1 MPKKKSTASAATKRK
16 QKEDDHI
23 KSIKDKFSS
32 SVYLVIEN
40 VFSEDDGTHL
50 RVVSPGMIS
59 KKDAID
65 ILFANLERCIQHTIA
80 NIFGEI
86 IDYDDFDEE
95 DSNNISTIG
104 ENVNR
109 KGNEFSFSGL
119 LSEKDKYT
127 PSKWYTLDF
136 KKMIKTHMDKTYPEF
151 HRIDDSGFT
160 DYFNNIENESDSN
173 VLRVV
178 FENIEPKMVGYIRLF
193 FIEIPL
199 GIIYNDVLFNAQ
211 ALVVP
216 QFSKK
221 PLAKHIKKVGFSMYL
236 S

>member
-1 MPKKKSTASAATKRK
+1 MPKKKSTASAAAKRK
-16 QKEDDHI
+16 QKEAEHI

-32 SVYLVIEN
+32 SVYLVIEDES
-40 VFSEDDGTHL
+40 SEDNRTNL

-65 ILFANLERCIQHTIA
+65 ILFANLERSIQYTIS
-80 NIFGEI
+80 NILNEI

-95 DSNNISTIG
+95 DSDNIRIIRD
-104 ENVNR
+104 NVNR

-127 PSKWYTLDF
+127 PSKWSTLDF
-136 KKMIKTHMDKTYPEF
+136 EKMIKTHMDKTYPEF
-151 HRIDDSGFT
+151 HRIDDIGFT
-160 DYFNNIENESDSN
+160 DYFNDIENESDSN
-173 VLRVV
+173 VLKVIFGDV
-178 FENIEPKMVGYIRLF
+178 EPDMGGDIRIF
-193 FIEIPL
+193 FVEIPL
-199 GIIYNDVLFNAQ
+199 GINFNDVLFNAQ

-221 PLAKHIKKVGFSMYL
+221 PLAKHIRNVGFSMYL